1 MREPKS
7 LRRLFLLD
15 QMQPG
20 TVLFLHLFGRD
31 NSAAKV
37 GQLPK
42 LLLDL
47 LQPFIPLSVSDLSR
61 GSISAVAPKLFVS
74 LLDCSNL
81 FPQTPN
87 LVPQNP

>member
-7 LRRLFLLD
+7 LRRLLLLD

-31 NSAAKV
+31 NAAAQV
-37 GQLPK
+37 CQLPK

-61 GSISAVAPKLFVS
+61 GSVPTVAPKLFVR
-74 LLDCSNL
+74 LLNGSNL